1 MFKDA
6 TLTFQS
12 ICAIRSSRVSA
23 ATRKL
28 QQETTKCIERMRK
41 DSQNCRQISN
51 ACLTSRTVAMNNF
64 RFSAQSKAF
73 YHPTAK
79 LRRMVLH
86 SRRKHRY
93 FKINIQRHHY
103 CDGNGTHTHTVC
115 GAETLRGKSFLK
127 VQLYPLF
134 HHTVGRANLTTR
146 NIVLHSIAHATSI
159 FKGCQQVN
167 PIILYAITFIR
178 F

>member
-28 QQETTKCIERMRK
+28 QQETTHRCIERIRK
-41 DSQNCRQISN
+41 DPQNCRQFSN

-103 CDGNGTHTHTVC
+103 CDGNGTHTHSMRSRNF
-115 GAETLRGKSFLK
+115 ARQKLFESATLS
-127 VQLYPLF
+127 
-134 HHTVGRANLTTR
+134 T
-146 NIVLHSIAHATSI
+146 ISSHSRES
-159 FKGCQQVN
+159 KPYN
-167 PIILYAITFIR
+167 PQHCSAQYRTCYIYL
-178 F
+178 